1 MIDDQSTDRGLTDI
15 FDLSHDGD
23 AITAAVLEGI
33 KSGRLPSKLKVDP
46 ETVSHDLA
54 KLVLTLIEFLRQ
66 LLEAQAIRRMER
78 GTLTEL
84 EEERLGMT
92 LFNAREKV
100 LELAESFG
108 IPAEELKLNLGPL
121 GRLV

>member
-1 MIDDQSTDRGLTDI
+1 MKQEPNGGGLSDI

-23 AITAAVLEGI
+23 EIAAAVLEGM

-46 ETVSHDLA
+46 ENVSHDLA
-54 KLVLTLIEFLRQ
+54 KLVLTLIEFIRQ
-66 LLEAQAIRRMER
+66 LLEAQAVRRMER

-92 LFNAREKV
+92 LFNAREKI

-108 IPAEELKLNLGPL
+108 IPAEELKLDLGPL

>member
-1 MIDDQSTDRGLTDI
+1 MKQEPNGGGLSDI
-15 FDLSHDGD
+15 FDLSHNSDEI
-23 AITAAVLEGI
+23 AAAVLEGM

-46 ETVSHDLA
+46 ENVSHDLA
-54 KLVLTLIEFLRQ
+54 KLVLTLIEFIRQ
-66 LLEAQAIRRMER
+66 LLEAQAVRRMER

-92 LFNAREKV
+92 LFNAREKI

-108 IPAEELKLNLGPL
+108 IPAEELKLDLGPL